1 MAYGFQTD
9 PLLPCRVGLPYS
21 QKPPTAPTM
30 SVAPPP
36 LRKRL
41 SPEESRDAALEAARD
56 LLVEVGPQAVT
67 LKAVAAKIDRTH
79 ANLLH
84 HFGSAAGLQKAL
96 IARMA
101 GFITSTI
108 REAVLR
114 QRETDQEPAEIVDL
128 AFDAFDSGGAGAL
141 ASWMILSGNEDALDP
156 ILNAIHDLVDELA
169 AGHSKSDTPIQ
180 DDTLQLV
187 LMALGDALF
196 GGPLTRALDLPRDR
210 ARDLAKAMLQRGRQT
225 QDA

>member
-1 MAYGFQTD
+1 MRTRCVDADRGLTASGKALRSFPEPPTD
-9 PLLPCRVGLPYS
+9 P
-21 QKPPTAPTM
+21 AM
-30 SVAPPP
+30 SVTPLP

-41 SPEESRDAALEAARD
+41 SPAESRDAALEAARA

-67 LKAVAAKIDRTH
+67 LKAVAARIGRTH

-84 HFGSAAGLQKAL
+84 HFGSAQGLQSAL

-101 GFITSTI
+101 GFVTSTI

-128 AFDAFDSGGAGAL
+128 AFDAFDEGGAGAL

-156 ILNAIHDLVDELA
+156 ILSAIHDLVDELA
-169 AGHSKSDTPIQ
+169 TGHADSDTPIQ
-180 DDTLQLV
+180 DETLQLV

-196 GGPLTRALDLPRDR
+196 GGPLARALGVPRER
-210 ARDLAKAMLQRGRQT
+210 ARALAKAMLQRGRVG
-225 QDA
+225 